1 MAENT
6 ESPSPFKRLFKI
18 IKSEKDDFKNV
29 FLFAIFNGLLSLSL
43 PLGIQAII
51 NFLNAGELST
61 SWAVLVIFVILGV
74 ALVGFIQIKQLA
86 ITESIE
92 QRIFTRAALDFA
104 FRLPRIKQSAVQN
117 KYMPELVNRFFEII
131 TVQKGLSKILIDFS
145 SASIQI
151 IFGLLLLA
159 LYHPLFILLGVGL
172 VILLYVLFR
181 ITGPS
186 GLRTSLEESKY
197 KFEVAHWLEEIGRTM
212 NTFKLIGNSELPI
225 TRTDSL
231 VVGYLKARKKHF
243 KILVWQFSGMII
255 FKVIV
260 AAGLIILGSILVIDR
275 QINIGQFVASEIII
289 VLIINAVEK
298 LILSMDTFYDLLTAL
313 EKVGAVTDLPLE
325 SHEGKDLRDME
336 CDGGIDMKY
345 NNVSFTYPDGHLPVI
360 HNLNLEVKSGE
371 RICISGSDGSGKTT
385 LFKITTGLFDSFE
398 GTITLNGLPIRS
410 LKVDA
415 LRAIIGDNFN
425 ESDVF
430 KGTLYE
436 NIQAGVKEVSYD
448 DVMWASRLVGLDEFI
463 STSPMG
469 LETKID
475 PEGKRLASSIT
486 KKILMARCVAER
498 PKILLIEDS
507 ITNLSP
513 EERHTIYSRLLDSKY
528 GWTVI
533 IMSNDPAIAAL
544 CGKHYTITNGT
555 INA

>member
-1 MAENT
+1 
-6 ESPSPFKRLFKI
+6 
-18 IKSEKDDFKNV
+18 
-29 FLFAIFNGLLSLSL
+29 
-43 PLGIQAII
+43 
-51 NFLNAGELST
+51 
-61 SWAVLVIFVILGV
+61 
-74 ALVGFIQIKQLA
+74 
-86 ITESIE
+86 
-92 QRIFTRAALDFA
+92 
-104 FRLPRIKQSAVQN
+104 
-117 KYMPELVNRFFEII
+117 
-131 TVQKGLSKILIDFS
+131 
-145 SASIQI
+145 
-151 IFGLLLLA
+151 
-159 LYHPLFILLGVGL
+159 
-172 VILLYVLFR
+172 
-181 ITGPS
+181 
-186 GLRTSLEESKY
+186 
-197 KFEVAHWLEEIGRTM
+197 
-212 NTFKLIGNSELPI
+212 
-225 TRTDSL
+225 
-231 VVGYLKARKKHF
+231 
-243 KILVWQFSGMII
+243 MII

-313 EKVGAVTDLPLE
+313 EKIGAVTDLPLE

-360 HNLNLEVKSGE
+360 HNFNLEVKSGE
-371 RICISGSDGSGKTT
+371 RICLSGSDGSGKTT
-385 LFKITTGLFDSFE
+385 LFKLTTGLFDSFE

-436 NIQAGVKEVSYD
+436 NIQAGIKEVTYD

-463 STSPMG
+463 STSPLG

-513 EERHTIYSRLLDSKY
+513 EERHTIYSRILDKKY
-528 GWTVI
+528 GWTI
-533 IMSNDPAIAAL
+533 LIMSNDPAIAAL

>member
-92 QRIFTRAALDFA
+92 QRIFTRAAFDFA

-313 EKVGAVTDLPLE
+313 EKIGAVTDLPLE

-385 LFKITTGLFDSFE
+385 LFKITTGLFDTFE

>member
-1 MAENT
+1 
-6 ESPSPFKRLFKI
+6 
-18 IKSEKDDFKNV
+18 
-29 FLFAIFNGLLSLSL
+29 
-43 PLGIQAII
+43 
-51 NFLNAGELST
+51 
-61 SWAVLVIFVILGV
+61 
-74 ALVGFIQIKQLA
+74 
-86 ITESIE
+86 
-92 QRIFTRAALDFA
+92 
-104 FRLPRIKQSAVQN
+104 
-117 KYMPELVNRFFEII
+117 MPELVNRFFEII

-172 VILLYVLFR
+172 VLLLYVLFR

-243 KILVWQFSGMII
+243 KILVWQFSGMIV

-313 EKVGAVTDLPLE
+313 EKIGAVTDLPLE

-360 HNLNLEVKSGE
+360 QNFNLEVKSGE
-371 RICISGSDGSGKTT
+371 RICLSGSDGSGKTT
-385 LFKITTGLFDSFE
+385 IFKLTTGLFDSFE

-436 NIQAGVKEVSYD
+436 NIQAGIKEVTYD

-463 STSPMG
+463 STSPLG

-513 EERHTIYSRLLDSKY
+513 EERHNIYSRILDKKY
-528 GWTVI
+528 GWTI
-533 IMSNDPAIAAL
+533 LIMSNDPAIAAL

>member
-1 MAENT
+1 MTENT
-6 ESPSPFKRLFKI
+6 ESPSPFKRLFKLI
-18 IKSEKDDFKNV
+18 ESEKADFKNV
-29 FLFAIFNGLLSLSL
+29 FLFAIFSGLLNLSL
-43 PLGIQAII
+43 PLGIQAVI

-86 ITESIE
+86 ITENIE
-92 QRIFTRAALDFA
+92 QRIFTRAAFEFA

-151 IFGLLLLA
+151 IFGLMLLA

-172 VILLYVLFR
+172 VLLLYVIFR

-212 NTFKLIGNSELPI
+212 NTFKLIGDSELPI

-313 EKVGAVTDLPLE
+313 EKIGAVTDLPLE

-360 HNLNLEVKSGE
+360 HNFNLEVKSGE
-371 RICISGSDGSGKTT
+371 RICLSGSDGSGKTT
-385 LFKITTGLFDSFE
+385 LFKLTTGLFDSFE

-436 NIQAGVKEVSYD
+436 NIQAGIKEVTYD

-463 STSPMG
+463 STSPLG

-513 EERHTIYSRLLDSKY
+513 EERHTIYSRILDKKY
-528 GWTVI
+528 GWTI
-533 IMSNDPAIAAL
+533 LIMSNDPAIAAL

>member
-1 MAENT
+1 MTENT
-6 ESPSPFKRLFKI
+6 ESPSPFKRLFKLI
-18 IKSEKDDFKNV
+18 ESEKADFKNV
-29 FLFAIFNGLLSLSL
+29 FLFAIFSGLLNLSL
-43 PLGIQAII
+43 PLGIQAVI

-86 ITESIE
+86 ITENIE
-92 QRIFTRAALDFA
+92 QRIFTRAAFEFA

-151 IFGLLLLA
+151 IFGLMLLA

-172 VILLYVLFR
+172 VLLLYVIFR

-212 NTFKLIGNSELPI
+212 NTFKLIGDSELPI

-313 EKVGAVTDLPLE
+313 EKIGAVTDLPLE

-360 HNLNLEVKSGE
+360 HNFNLEVKSGE
-371 RICISGSDGSGKTT
+371 RICLSGSDGSGKTT
-385 LFKITTGLFDSFE
+385 LFKLTTGLFDSFE

-415 LRAIIGDNFN
+415 LRAIIGDNFS

-436 NIQAGVKEVSYD
+436 NIQAGIKEVTYD

-463 STSPMG
+463 STSPLG

-513 EERHTIYSRLLDSKY
+513 EERHTIYSRILDKKY
-528 GWTVI
+528 GWTI
-533 IMSNDPAIAAL
+533 LIMSNDPAIAAL

>member
-1 MAENT
+1 MTENT
-6 ESPSPFKRLFKI
+6 ESPSPFKRLFKLI
-18 IKSEKDDFKNV
+18 ESEKADFKNV
-29 FLFAIFNGLLSLSL
+29 FLFAIFSGLLNLSL
-43 PLGIQAII
+43 PLGIQAVI

-86 ITESIE
+86 ITENIE
-92 QRIFTRAALDFA
+92 QRIFTRAAFEFA

-151 IFGLLLLA
+151 IFGLMLLA

-172 VILLYVLFR
+172 VLLLYVIFR

-212 NTFKLIGNSELPI
+212 NTFKLIGDSELPI

-313 EKVGAVTDLPLE
+313 EKIGAVTDLPLE

-360 HNLNLEVKSGE
+360 HNFNLEVKSGE
-371 RICISGSDGSGKTT
+371 RICLSGSDGSGKTT
-385 LFKITTGLFDSFE
+385 LFKLTTGLFDSFE

-415 LRAIIGDNFN
+415 LRAIIGDNFS

-436 NIQAGVKEVSYD
+436 NIQAGIKEVTYD

-463 STSPMG
+463 STSPLG
-469 LETKID
+469 LETKIA

-513 EERHTIYSRLLDSKY
+513 EERHTIYSRILDKKY
-528 GWTVI
+528 GWTI
-533 IMSNDPAIAAL
+533 LIMSNDPAIAAL